1 MATLVNLDR
10 PTESNLQFG
19 NDQKGP
25 FYVDEPCL
33 SKSCDPALQAHEIS
47 RQHHDQIVSSLA
59 AHVRAFSESGQR
71 FRIYHGS
78 SNSTR
83 PPSTGNLLDVSAL
96 NNVLSISKGDENSGY
111 ESWCL
116 VEPNVPMDKLVE
128 ATLPYGLVPP
138 VVMEFP
144 GITVGG
150 GFSGSSAESS
160 SFRCG
165 FFSDNVHEVEMIL
178 GNGEI
183 VQASNDHHQDLFH
196 AAAGALGTL
205 GIVTA
210 VRLRLVPAKAF
221 VHVRYTRLATFLP
234 DAIGQFR
241 KMKAGATFEYL
252 DAILYSKQHAVAIT
266 GTSIHNDLPEG
277 ARIQTFSDAADEW
290 FYRHVRQRTA
300 RLAPGTEADEYVPLA
315 EFLFRYDR
323 GGFWVGEMGYD
334 YFHHLIPFNRFTR
347 WLLDDFSHTR
357 TLYHAL
363 HATGVTR
370 ELVVQDV
377 TVPWD
382 RAIELIDHLAD
393 DLDIWPLWL
402 CPLGRARMPTFHPV
416 TALSSLS
423 SSATDT
429 SPDGSEPA
437 PSPPPSLSDEML
449 SIGVWGWGPRD
460 RAAFIAR
467 NRGLEAKLEAL
478 GGRKWLYAHV
488 FYSEDEFWRLYD
500 RTWYEGLR
508 DKYHATS
515 LMSIYEKIGRSA
527 AGDHDAR
534 GWLQTAREMWPVGG
548 LVGMWRAVRSGDI
561 NLHRSAK
568 WKWIAGS

>member
-1 MATLVNLDR
+1 MLDSTR
-10 PTESNLQFG
+10 PS
-19 NDQKGP
+19 GP
-25 FYVDEPCL
+25 KIE
-33 SKSCDPALQAHEIS
+33 
-47 RQHHDQIVSSLA
+47 HHDRAVSSLA
-59 AHVRAFSESGQR
+59 AKVRSFAERGER

-83 PPSTGNLLDVSAL
+83 PPSTGNLLDVSGL
-96 NNVLSISKGDENSGY
+96 NSVLFVFKADSDVGT

-128 ATLPYGLVPP
+128 ATLEYGLIPP

-150 GFSGSSAESS
+150 GFSGTSAESS

-178 GNGEI
+178 GNGE
-183 VQASNDHHQDLFH
+183 VVHASDDQHQDLFH

-210 VRLRLVPAKAF
+210 VKMRLVPAKPF
-221 VHVRYTRLATFLP
+221 VHVRYSRLASFLP
-234 DAIGQFR
+234 DAIGQLR
-241 KMKAGATFEYL
+241 KMKSSTSFDYL
-252 DAILYSKQHAVAIT
+252 DAILYSKHHSVAIT
-266 GTSIHNDLPEG
+266 GTLVDEEQLPEG

-290 FYRHVRQRTA
+290 FYRHVRGRTS
-300 RLAPGTEADEYVPLA
+300 RLAPGAEADEHVPLA

-334 YFHHLIPFNRFTR
+334 YFRGLVPFNGFMR

-363 HATGVTR
+363 HATGVAR

-382 RAIELIDHLAD
+382 RAVELIDYISD
-393 DLDIWPLWL
+393 DLSIWPLWL
-402 CPLGRARMPTFHPV
+402 CPLATARMPTFHPV
-416 TALSSLS
+416 TAGAAAPATPSS
-423 SSATDT
+423 
-429 SPDGSEPA
+429 
-437 PSPPPSLSDEML
+437 PSPVFSNEML
-449 SIGVWGWGPRD
+449 SIGVWGWGPRNRD
-460 RAAFIAR
+460 EFVAR
-467 NRGLEAKLEAL
+467 NRGLEAKLEEL

-488 FYSEDEFWRLYD
+488 FYTENEFWRLYGRD
-500 RTWYEGLR
+500 WYEALR
-508 DKYHATS
+508 EKYHATS
-515 LMSIYEKIGRSA
+515 LMSIYDKVRRDPA
-527 AGDHDAR
+527 DAR
-534 GWLQTAREMWPVGG
+534 GWLQRAKEMWPIGG
-548 LVGMWRAVRSGDI
+548 LCGMWRALRSGDI
-561 NLHRSAK
+561 SLHRNAK
-568 WKWIAGS
+568 WKWGPGWRPVEVWK